1 MLVVDKPKYKMA
13 IYEDKKEVHVQVR
26 GFIKADI
33 VEGYLKDLQDTVAK
47 VQKNSYT
54 FVVDATYQS
63 PVPSK
68 VSAELGQTLMFYTTL
83 GFKHIYIVNPSSKI
97 AYVQVRNALETV
109 DFPGTIVDHVS
120 QIATHYS
127 FKS

>member
-1 MLVVDKPKYKMA
+1 MLIVDKPKYKMA
-13 IYEDKKEVHVQVR
+13 IYEAKKEVHVQVI

-33 VEGYLKDLQDTVAK
+33 VEDYLKDLQETVAK

-68 VSAELGQTLMFYTTL
+68 VSTELGQTLMFYATL
-83 GFKHIYIVNPSSKI
+83 GFKNIFIVNPSSKI
-97 AYVQVRNALETV
+97 AYVQLRNALEAV
-109 DFPGTIVDHVS
+109 NFPGTVVDHVS
-120 QIATHYS
+120 KLSTR
-127 FKS
+127 

>member
-13 IYEDKKEVHVQVR
+13 IYEAKREVHVQII

-33 VEGYLKDLQDTVAK
+33 VEEYLNDLQETVAK
-47 VQKNSYT
+47 VQKNAYT

-68 VSAELGQTLMFYTTL
+68 VSADLGQTLMFYATL
-83 GFKHIYIVNPSSKI
+83 GFKDIFIVNPSSKI

-109 DFPGTIVDHVS
+109 DFPGTIIDHIS
-120 QIATHYS
+120 QLATR
-127 FKS
+127 

>member
-13 IYEDKKEVHVQVR
+13 IYEAKKEVHVQVI

-33 VEGYLKDLQDTVAK
+33 VEDYLKDLQETVAK

-68 VSAELGQTLMFYTTL
+68 VSTELGQTLMFYATL
-83 GFKHIYIVNPSSKI
+83 GFKNIFIVNPSSKI
-97 AYVQVRNALETV
+97 AYVQLRNALEAV
-109 DFPGTIVDHVS
+109 NFPGTVVDHVS
-120 QIATHYS
+120 KLSTR
-127 FKS
+127 

>member
-1 MLVVDKPKYKMA
+1 MLIVDKPKYKMA
-13 IYEDKKEVHVQVR
+13 IYEAKKEVHVQVI

-33 VEGYLKDLQDTVAK
+33 VEEYLNDLQETVAK
-47 VQKNSYT
+47 VKKNSYA

-68 VSAELGQTLMFYTTL
+68 VSADLGQTLMFYATL
-83 GFKHIYIVNPSSKI
+83 GFKDIFIVNPSSKI

-109 DFPGTIVDHVS
+109 DFPGTIIDHIS
-120 QIATHYS
+120 QLATR
-127 FKS
+127 

>member
-1 MLVVDKPKYKMA
+1 MKQ
-13 IYEDKKEVHVQVR
+13 KKEIHVQVI

-33 VEGYLKDLQDTVAK
+33 VEDYLKDLQETVAK

-68 VSAELGQTLMFYTTL
+68 VSTELGQTLMFYATL
-83 GFKHIYIVNPSSKI
+83 GFKNIFIVNPSSKI
-97 AYVQVRNALETV
+97 AYVQLRNALEAV
-109 DFPGTIVDHVS
+109 NFPGTVVDHVS
-120 QIATHYS
+120 KLSTR
-127 FKS
+127 

>member
-1 MLVVDKPKYKMA
+1 MLIVDKPKYKMA
-13 IYEDKKEVHVQVR
+13 IYEAKKEVHVQVI

-33 VEGYLKDLQDTVAK
+33 VEEYLKDLQETVAK
-47 VQKNSYT
+47 VQKSSYT

-68 VSAELGQTLMFYTTL
+68 VSAELGQTLIFYATL
-83 GFKHIYIVNPSSKI
+83 GFKNIFIVKPSSKI

-109 DFPGTIVDHVS
+109 DFPGTVVDHVS
-120 QIATHYS
+120 KVAVR
-127 FKS
+127 

>member
-13 IYEDKKEVHVQVR
+13 IYEAKKEVHVQVI

-33 VEGYLKDLQDTVAK
+33 VEEYLNDLQETVAK
-47 VQKNSYT
+47 VQKNSYA
-54 FVVDATYQS
+54 FVVDATHQS

-68 VSAELGQTLMFYTTL
+68 VSAELGQTMMFYTTL
-83 GFKHIYIVNPSSKI
+83 GFKDIFIVKPSSKI

-109 DFPGTIVDHVS
+109 DFPGTIIDHVS
-120 QIATHYS
+120 QLA
-127 FKS
+127 KR

>member
-13 IYEDKKEVHVQVR
+13 IYEAKKEVHVQVI
-26 GFIKADI
+26 GFIKADV
-33 VEGYLKDLQDTVAK
+33 VEEYLKDLQETVAK

-54 FVVDATYQS
+54 FVVDATHQS

-83 GFKHIYIVNPSSKI
+83 GFKDIFIVNPSSKI

-120 QIATHYS
+120 QIATR
-127 FKS
+127 

>member
-13 IYEDKKEVHVQVR
+13 IYEAKKEIHVQVI

-33 VEGYLKDLQDTVAK
+33 VEDYLKDLQETVAK

-68 VSAELGQTLMFYTTL
+68 VSTELGQTLMFYATL
-83 GFKHIYIVNPSSKI
+83 GFKNIFIVNPSSKI
-97 AYVQVRNALETV
+97 AYVQLRNALEAV
-109 DFPGTIVDHVS
+109 NFPGTVVDHVS
-120 QIATHYS
+120 KLSTR
-127 FKS
+127 

>member
-1 MLVVDKPKYKMA
+1 MLIVDKPKYKMA
-13 IYEDKKEVHVQVR
+13 IYEAKKEIHVQVI

-33 VEGYLKDLQDTVAK
+33 VEDYLKDLQETVAK

-68 VSAELGQTLMFYTTL
+68 VSTELGQTLMFYATL
-83 GFKHIYIVNPSSKI
+83 GFKNIFIVNPSSKI
-97 AYVQVRNALETV
+97 AYVQLRNALEAV
-109 DFPGTIVDHVS
+109 NFPGTVVDHVS
-120 QIATHYS
+120 KLSTR
-127 FKS
+127 